1 VRDFRALKVWEK
13 SHEVVLEVYRVTGAF
28 PADERFGLTSQMRRC
43 AASIPANIAEGCGR
57 DTDQDFARFLQIAA
71 GSACELEYHLILSR
85 DLSLLAS
92 DAHQRIDEEVQEI
105 KRMLN
110 AFTTYLRSRRA
121 NGRRISEEPLP
132 TYLLT
137 PSPDPQHLTPNT

>member
-1 VRDFRALKVWEK
+1 VRDFRELKVWK
-13 SHEVVLEVYRVTGAF
+13 KAHGVVLEIYRLTETF

-85 DLSLLAS
+85 DLGFLAS
-92 DAHQRIDEEVQEI
+92 DAHQHIDDEIQEI

-110 AFTTYLRSRRA
+110 AFTTYLRSR
-121 NGRRISEEPLP
+121 GTSSRRISEEPP
-132 TYLLT
+132 PSYLITRELNP
-137 PSPDPQHLTPNT
+137 PSLTPNT